1 MPRCP
6 SLIALALIVSAA
18 LAFPVCAREAHI
30 AGIRYLVIETPGAGQ
45 GDALPMI
52 VGLHYSGARP
62 EEMTEYFDQ
71 ITFPARIVLPQGPYP
86 RRSGYTWFPPDN
98 TLNIGQQAR
107 FATEVAESLSTFISS
122 AVAQHPTLDKPI
134 VMGISYGGDLSLLIA
149 LRHPSQ
155 VRAAFPVAARFLPEW
170 MPIHP
175 CGQSCPPIYAVHGTQ
190 DTTVPLEPMRGAM
203 ANLRRLGWNA
213 QLRIYSGVAHD
224 FDARQEADFV
234 KNVRRLLSETPAYH

>member
-1 MPRCP
+1 MPRYLP
-6 SLIALALIVSAA
+6 LIALALILSAA

-30 AGIRYLVIETPGAGQ
+30 AGVRYLVIETPGADQ
-45 GDALPMI
+45 DDVLPMI

-86 RRSGYTWFPPDN
+86 RRAGYTWFPTDN
-98 TLNIGQQAR
+98 TLSTGQQAR
-107 FATEVAESLSTFISS
+107 FATDMAESLSTFISS
-122 AVAQHPTLDKPI
+122 AVAQHPTLHKPI

-149 LRHPSQ
+149 LRQPSQ
-155 VRAAFPVAARFLPEW
+155 VWAAFPVAARFLPEW
-170 MPIHP
+170 MPNHP
-175 CGQSCPPIYAVHGTQ
+175 CGQSCPPIYAVHGAQ
-190 DTTVPLEPMRGAM
+190 DTTVPLEPMQAAM
-203 ANLRRLGWNA
+203 ANLQRLGWNA

-234 KNVRRLLSETPAYH
+234 EHVHRLLSETPAHH